1 MVLERDKKGQMATAE
16 LPASDLPKS
25 RLSPGN
31 KALLT
36 ASSVQYPQTPK
47 TETSFPRGSSGP
59 PCHFFVWSQGWSHP
73 FNTCL
78 GHLW

>member
-47 TETSFPRGSSGP
+47 TETSFP
-59 PCHFFVWSQGWSHP
+59 
-73 FNTCL
+73 
-78 GHLW
+78 